1 MTTKQRDWITAGALS
16 LVALGFRLWHL
27 GTIKGFIFDEVYYA
41 KDAHSLLQHGV
52 EMVNSTT
59 ASYVVHPPI
68 GKWLIALGVKLFGF
82 HEFGWRFSAAVI
94 GSLSIAI
101 MYFTARKLFNNY
113 LLSTAAAL
121 FMMFDGLELVQS
133 RTALLDIFLMFF
145 LQLAFLAL
153 IYSQHWVT
161 GILLGLAA
169 ATKWTGLY
177 YMVAFGAFMIYADFR
192 RRQTESRI
200 AESRFNFD
208 NWSRD
213 IGYRALQYLVIP
225 VGIYIASWSGW
236 FFTKTGW
243 DRDWAN
249 LQKSHFSFV
258 PAVFR
263 SWIHYQAQV
272 LDFHRHL
279 TTPHP
284 YSANP
289 WGWILMARP
298 TAFLYQ
304 SPKTCGAPTCSQEI
318 LALGTPL
325 LWWSAAIAALVTFG
339 YWIARRE
346 WQSGLLLLAVGAG
359 YLPWFL
365 FQKRTMFS
373 FYAIAFEPF
382 LILVLIYTLRKLLE
396 SAPTP
401 RALRTRQSA
410 ITGLIIL
417 VAVNF
422 FYFLPL
428 YIGTPISYGSWHAHL
443 WLPSWF

>member
-27 GTIKGFIFDEVYYA
+27 GNVKGFIFDEVYYA
-41 KDAHSLLQHGV
+41 KDAHSLLLHGV

-59 ASYVVHPPI
+59 ASYVVHPPV
-68 GKWLIALGVKLFGF
+68 GKWLIALGIKIFGF
-82 HEFGWRFSAAVI
+82 HEFGWRVAAAVV
-94 GSLSIAI
+94 GSLSVAVI
-101 MYFTARKLFNNY
+101 FVTSKKLFDNY
-113 LLSTAAAL
+113 LLSSTAAL
-121 FMMFDGLELVQS
+121 FMAFDGLELVQS

-145 LQLAFLAL
+145 LQLSFLAL
-153 IYSQHWVT
+153 IYSQHWVA
-161 GILLGLAA
+161 GVLLGLAA

-177 YMVAFGAFMIYADFR
+177 YMIAFGAFMIYADYR

-200 AESRFNFD
+200 AESRFNYD
-208 NWSRD
+208 AWSRD
-213 IGYRALQYLVIP
+213 IGYRALQYVVIP
-225 VGIYIASWSGW
+225 VSIYIASWSGW
-236 FFTKTGW
+236 FLTKTGW

-249 LQKSHFSFV
+249 LRKSSFSFV

-289 WGWILMARP
+289 WGWLVMARP

-304 SPKTCGAPTCSQEI
+304 APKNCGAPTCSQEI
-318 LALGTPL
+318 LALGTPV
-325 LWWSAAIAALVTFG
+325 LWWSAAVAVLVTFG

-365 FQKRTMFS
+365 FQRRTMFT

-382 LILVLIYTLRKLLE
+382 LILVLIYSLSKLLE
-396 SAPTP
+396 SARTP
-401 RALRTRQSA
+401 RSLRVRQA
-410 ITGLIIL
+410 GVVVLVL
-417 VAVNF
+417 AVAVNF
-422 FYFLPL
+422 LYFLPL
-428 YIGTPISYGSWHAHL
+428 FIGTPIPYGVWHAHI

>member
-1 MTTKQRDWITAGALS
+1 MTTKQRDWITASALS

-68 GKWLIALGVKLFGF
+68 GKWLIALGIKLFGF

-101 MYFTARKLFNNY
+101 MYFTARKLFNNF
-113 LLSTAAAL
+113 LLSTAASL

-161 GILLGLAA
+161 GVLLGLAA

-177 YMVAFGAFMIYADFR
+177 YMVAFGAFMVYADFR

-208 NWSRD
+208 DWSRD

-325 LWWSAAIAALVTFG
+325 LWWSAAIAVLVTFG

-382 LILVLIYTLRKLLE
+382 LILVLIYTLSKLLE

>member
-1 MTTKQRDWITAGALS
+1 MTTKQRDWITASALS

-68 GKWLIALGVKLFGF
+68 GKWLIALGIKLFGF

-113 LLSTAAAL
+113 LLSTAASL

-325 LWWSAAIAALVTFG
+325 LWWSAAIAVLVTFG

-428 YIGTPISYGSWHAHL
+428 YIGTPISYSAWHAHL

>member
-1 MTTKQRDWITAGALS
+1 MTTKQRDWITASALS

-41 KDAHSLLQHGV
+41 KDAHSLLQHRV

-68 GKWLIALGVKLFGF
+68 GKWLIALGIKLFGF

-101 MYFTARKLFNNY
+101 MYFTARKLFNNF
-113 LLSTAAAL
+113 LLSTAASL

-177 YMVAFGAFMIYADFR
+177 YMVAFGAFMVYADFR

-208 NWSRD
+208 DWSRD

-325 LWWSAAIAALVTFG
+325 LWWSAAIAVLVTFG

-382 LILVLIYTLRKLLE
+382 LILVLIYTLSKLLE

-410 ITGLIIL
+410 IAIL
-417 VAVNF
+417 VMAVALNF
-422 FYFLPL
+422 LYFLPL
-428 YIGTPISYGSWHAHL
+428 YIGSPMSYSAWHAHL

>member
-1 MTTKQRDWITAGALS
+1 MTQRVRDWLAAGLIS
-16 LVALGFRLWHL
+16 LMALGFRIWHL
-27 GTIKGFIFDEVYYA
+27 GKIKGFIFDEVYYA
-41 KDAHSLLQHGV
+41 KDAHSLLLHGV

-59 ASYVVHPPI
+59 ASYVVHPPM
-68 GKWLIALGVKLFGF
+68 GKWIIALGIKAFGF
-82 HEFGWRFSAAVI
+82 NEFGWRISAAVI
-94 GSLSIAI
+94 GSLAVLV
-101 MYFTARKLFNNY
+101 MYFTAQKLFNNS
-113 LLSTAAAL
+113 LLSACAAL
-121 FMMFDGLELVQS
+121 FMAFDGLELVQS

-153 IYSQHWVT
+153 IYSQHWVA

-177 YMVAFGAFMIYADFR
+177 YMIAFGAFMIYADFR
-192 RRQTESRI
+192 RRQTQSRI
-200 AESRFNFD
+200 NESAFNFER
-208 NWSRD
+208 WFGD
-213 IGYRALQYLVIP
+213 IGYRALQYIVIP
-225 VGIYIASWSGW
+225 IAVYLASWSGW

-249 LQKSHFSFV
+249 LQKSRFSFV

-289 WGWILMARP
+289 WTWLVMARP

-304 SPKTCGAPTCSQEI
+304 APTGCGAPTCSQEV
-318 LALGTPL
+318 LGLGTPI
-325 LWWSAAIAALVTFG
+325 LWWSATIALAVTFG

-346 WQSGLLLLAVGAG
+346 WQSGLLLLAVAAG

-365 FQKRTMFS
+365 MQKRTMFT
-373 FYAIAFEPF
+373 FYAVAFEPF
-382 LILVLIYTLRKLLE
+382 LFLVLIYALSKLLE
-396 SAPTP
+396 SAKSV
-401 RALRTRQSA
+401 RALRNRQWA
-410 ITGLIIL
+410 IGAL
-417 VAVNF
+417 VMVVALNF
-422 FYFLPL
+422 LYFLPL
-428 YIGTPISYGSWHAHL
+428 YIGTPLSYSAWHAHL

>member
-1 MTTKQRDWITAGALS
+1 MTTKQRDWITASALS

-68 GKWLIALGVKLFGF
+68 GKWLIALGIKLFGF

-101 MYFTARKLFNNY
+101 MYFTARKLFNNF
-113 LLSTAAAL
+113 LLSTAASL

-177 YMVAFGAFMIYADFR
+177 YMVAFGAFMVYADFR

-208 NWSRD
+208 DWSRD

-325 LWWSAAIAALVTFG
+325 LWWSAAIAVLVTFG

-382 LILVLIYTLRKLLE
+382 LILVLIYTLSKLLE